1 MVETPNKPLQWSVD
15 RVRCYTKGVNE
26 AGHETRNRLLT
37 TTVDMLD
44 EHPEK
49 EVTAAEILRRTGIAR
64 GSLYHFW
71 DTIADLIEEAYLV
84 RYSRYVEKSGGVISQ
99 MLAECKTKEEFFIG
113 LSRVT
118 ELTQDPARSANRYE
132 RARILGMTQNNPKFK
147 KALGQVQRS
156 LTDLFTEQFTE
167 VQNRGWF
174 NKDFDPRAAAVL
186 IQAYTLGKIVD
197 DVVDNQMDAIAW
209 NALIGLIVDRTLS

>member
-1 MVETPNKPLQWSVD
+1 
-15 RVRCYTKGVNE
+15 
-26 AGHETRNRLLT
+26 
-37 TTVDMLD
+37 MLE
-44 EHPEK
+44 EHSEK
-49 EVTAAEILRRTGIAR
+49 DVTAAEILRRTGIAR

-84 RYSRYVEKSGGVISQ
+84 RYSRYVEKSGGVIKQ
-99 MLAECKTKEEFFIG
+99 LLEDCKTKEEFFAG

-118 ELTQDPARSANRYE
+118 ELTQDPKRSANRYE
-132 RARILGMTQNNPKFK
+132 RARILGMTQNNPKFR
-147 KALGQVQRS
+147 KALGHVQRS

-167 VQNRGWF
+167 VQKRGWF

-197 DVVDNQMDAIAW
+197 DVVDNQMDALAW

>member
-1 MVETPNKPLQWSVD
+1 
-15 RVRCYTKGVNE
+15 VNE
-26 AGHETRNRLLT
+26 AGQETRNRLLT
-37 TTVDMLD
+37 TAVDMLE
-44 EHPEK
+44 EHSEK
-49 EVTAAEILRRTGIAR
+49 DVTAAEILRRTGIAR

-71 DTIADLIEEAYLV
+71 NTIADLIEEAYLV
-84 RYSRYVEKSGGVISQ
+84 RYSRYVEKSGGIIKQ
-99 MLAECKTKEEFFIG
+99 LLEECKTKEEFFAG

-118 ELTQDPARSANRYE
+118 ELTQDPSRSANRFE
-132 RARILGMTQNNPKFK
+132 RARILGMSQNNPRFS

-167 VQNRGWF
+167 VQKRGWF

-197 DVVDNQMDAIAW
+197 DVVDNQMDALAW

>member
-1 MVETPNKPLQWSVD
+1 
-15 RVRCYTKGVNE
+15 
-26 AGHETRNRLLT
+26 
-37 TTVDMLD
+37 
-44 EHPEK
+44 
-49 EVTAAEILRRTGIAR
+49 
-64 GSLYHFW
+64 
-71 DTIADLIEEAYLV
+71 
-84 RYSRYVEKSGGVISQ
+84 
-99 MLAECKTKEEFFIG
+99 
-113 LSRVT
+113 
-118 ELTQDPARSANRYE
+118 
-132 RARILGMTQNNPKFK
+132 MTQNNPKFK

>member
-1 MVETPNKPLQWSVD
+1 MS
-15 RVRCYTKGVNE
+15 E
-26 AGHETRNRLLT
+26 AGTETRNRLLN

-44 EHPEK
+44 ELQEK
-49 EVTAAEILRRTGIAR
+49 DVSAAEILRRTGIAR

-71 DTIADLIEEAYLV
+71 DSIGELIQEAYLV
-84 RYSRYVEKSGGVISQ
+84 RYSRYVEKSGGVIKQ
-99 MLAECKTKEEFFIG
+99 MLAECQTKEEFLAG
-113 LSRVT
+113 LARVT
-118 ELTQDPARSANRYE
+118 ELTQDPARKANRYE
-132 RARILGMTQNNPKFK
+132 RARILGMAEKNEDFR
-147 KALGQVQRS
+147 KALGRVQQS

-197 DVVDNQMDAIAW
+197 DVVDNRMDALAW
-209 NALIGLIVDRTLS
+209 NALIGLIVDRSLS

>member
-1 MVETPNKPLQWSVD
+1 M
-15 RVRCYTKGVNE
+15 NE
-26 AGHETRNRLLT
+26 AGQETRNRLLT
-37 TTVDMLD
+37 TCVDMLE
-44 EHPEK
+44 EHSEK
-49 EVTAAEILRRTGIAR
+49 DVTAAEILRRTGIAR

-84 RYSRYVEKSGGVISQ
+84 RYSRYVEKSGGVIKQ
-99 MLAECKTKEEFFIG
+99 LLEDCKTKEEFFAG

-118 ELTQDPARSANRYE
+118 ELTQDPKRSANRFE
-132 RARILGMTQNNPKFK
+132 RARILGMSQNNPKFS

-167 VQNRGWF
+167 VQKRGWF
-174 NKDFDPRAAAVL
+174 NKNFDPRAAAVL

-197 DVVDNQMDAIAW
+197 DVVDNQMDAQAW

>member
-1 MVETPNKPLQWSVD
+1 M
-15 RVRCYTKGVNE
+15 NE
-26 AGHETRNRLLT
+26 AGQETRNRLLT
-37 TTVDMLD
+37 TAVDMLE
-44 EHPEK
+44 EHSEK
-49 EVTAAEILRRTGIAR
+49 DVTAAEILRRTGIAR

-71 DTIADLIEEAYLV
+71 NTIADLIEEAYLV
-84 RYSRYVEKSGGVISQ
+84 RYSRYVEKSGGIIKQ
-99 MLAECKTKEEFFIG
+99 LLEECKTKEEFFAG

-118 ELTQDPARSANRYE
+118 ELTQDPSRSANRFE
-132 RARILGMTQNNPKFK
+132 RARILGMSQNNPRFS

-167 VQNRGWF
+167 VQKRGWF

-197 DVVDNQMDAIAW
+197 DVVDNQMDALAW